1 MSPSEDKRA
10 VTVIDYFDRAEIIN
24 MTSRL
29 DRRRET
35 EAEFAQHGFPVNTK
49 KSRFFPA
56 ITPEDA
62 AGFPNRGVRG
72 CFLSHMNVLASARD
86 NQLRHVLVLEDDISF
101 SRNIKPLGTQ
111 AVVALAGL
119 DWDIAYLGH
128 AIDNAPGEAEW
139 LPVTTPM
146 LLAHCY
152 AINGRTLPRLVEFLE
167 QILRRPAGHPD
178 GGPMHYDGALNT
190 FIQQNPE
197 IKAYF
202 FSKNLGYQRPSR
214 TDLHEV
220 SIIDRS
226 FYLRQFASL
235 YRAAKRAYLK
245 LSR

>member
-1 MSPSEDKRA
+1 MSPSEDKRS
-10 VTVIDYFDRAEIIN
+10 VTVIDHFDRTEIIN

-35 EAEFAQHGFPVNTK
+35 EDEFAQHGFPINTE
-49 KSRFFPA
+49 KSRFFEA

-86 NQLRHVLVLEDDISF
+86 DQLRHVLVLEDDISF
-101 SRNIKPLGTQ
+101 SRNIKTLGAQ
-111 AVVALAGL
+111 AVAVLDEL

-128 AIDNAPGEAEW
+128 ALDKVPGEAQW
-139 LPVTTPM
+139 LPVNSPM

-152 AINGRTLPRLVEFLE
+152 AINGRTLPRLVNFLE
-167 QILRRPAGHPD
+167 QILQRPAGHPD

-190 FIQQNPE
+190 FIQQNPS
-197 IKAYF
+197 IKAYY

-226 FYLRQFASL
+226 FYLRQFAGL

-245 LSR
+245 FSR

>member
-1 MSPSEDKRA
+1 MSPSENKRA
-10 VTVIDYFDRAEIIN
+10 VTVIDHFDRVEIIN

-35 EAEFAQHGFPVNTK
+35 EAEFAQHGFPINTE

-56 ITPEDA
+56 ITPQDA
-62 AGFPNRGVRG
+62 ACFPNRGVRG
-72 CFLSHMNVLASARD
+72 CFLSHLNVLASARD
-86 NQLRHVLVLEDDISF
+86 DQLRHILVLEDDISF
-101 SRNIKPLGTQ
+101 SSTIKTLGAQ
-111 AVVALAGL
+111 AVAALEGV

-128 AIDNAPGEAEW
+128 ALDNLPGQPEW
-139 LPVTTPM
+139 LPVTSPM

-152 AINGRTLPRLVEFLE
+152 AINGRTLTRLVGFLE
-167 QILRRPAGHPD
+167 QVLQRPPGHPE

-190 FIQQNPE
+190 FIQQNPQ
-197 IKAYF
+197 IKAYY

-226 FYLRQFASL
+226 LVLRQFAGL

-245 LSR
+245 LRR